1 MSKFILHNEVRL
13 GLENFKKGSSRKKI
27 AVVFPKDSESIFNN
41 KKCTFGGATVQLYNY
56 ALEMS
61 KYHDVY
67 CLVNETDIP
76 DKTKLGMMNL
86 VFTFSRN
93 DKCFKKITKFHDA
106 LRSIKPDVVIQRGLT
121 RLSTFLAL
129 YCIFYSIKFVF
140 MFAHDRESRGRFQ
153 RSNRFNL
160 VYPLLL
166 LWARYLVVQNDF
178 QQGSIPGI
186 FKKKTFKIPSGYEIE
201 KDFSFEKKG
210 VLWVSRLE
218 PWKRPELCIELAMK
232 NPDIP
237 FTMIAPIDT
246 HDSAY
251 GESIHKM
258 AKNIRNIRII
268 DFVAFTEIDKYFRS
282 ARVFL
287 NTSEEE
293 GFPNT
298 FIQACKN
305 RTPIVSL
312 NVNPDG
318 FITNFSAGVYCADN
332 FDKMNDAVS
341 LICKDNDFFQ
351 KCSNMAFD
359 YVLRHHSIKT
369 NAARLS
375 NIILSI

>member
-1 MSKFILHNEVRL
+1 
-13 GLENFKKGSSRKKI
+13 
-27 AVVFPKDSESIFNN
+27 
-41 KKCTFGGATVQLYNY
+41 
-56 ALEMS
+56 
-61 KYHDVY
+61 
-67 CLVNETDIP
+67 
-76 DKTKLGMMNL
+76 
-86 VFTFSRN
+86 
-93 DKCFKKITKFHDA
+93 
-106 LRSIKPDVVIQRGLT
+106 
-121 RLSTFLAL
+121 
-129 YCIFYSIKFVF
+129 
-140 MFAHDRESRGRFQ
+140 MFAHDREARGRFQ
-153 RSNRFNL
+153 RSNRLNHF
-160 VYPLLL
+160 YPLLL
-166 LWARYLVVQNDF
+166 FWAGYLVVQNDF
-178 QQGSIPGI
+178 QQDSIPGI
-186 FKKKTFKIPSGYEIE
+186 FKKKTFKIPSGYDI
-201 KDFSFEKKG
+201 KQHFSFEKMG

-258 AKNIRNIRII
+258 AKNIRNIRVI